1 MDENQKHSFV
11 LPTPTDL
18 INNNMASIFSP
29 FYSLLTPT
37 SESYHHDQETK
48 DNAPSQ
54 IAYGSIVLLKKLGL
68 CFLSAAY
75 VCMVLFL
82 VLILAFVVGV
92 GLVRFWVEEPLIVHE
107 SLHFD
112 YTETNPSAVFSF
124 SGEVSAAGGYIKT
137 KHIRVPVGHT
147 FSVSL
152 SLLMPE
158 SDFNREL
165 GVFQLTAELLSV
177 NGNVIAK
184 SSQPCMLRFRSSP
197 IRLARTVMMGLPLV
211 LGISAETQKINV
223 EILRHKELNQRTNAI
238 RLTLHPRAGT
248 SSLPQLYEAE
258 IVLNS
263 HLPWTKELIRN
274 WKWTFYVWVSLYVY
288 ILLLM
293 LLLCCFRPLIF
304 LVTPESF
311 SDQRVSDGV
320 TSEELKELQDGE
332 LLGDESDVSELLRK
346 LRVSR
351 NKRKT
356 ILTYGGVGVEEIVG
370 SSASS
375 ISMSATREDATST
388 AVEDETSVDV
398 EDDVEDSESV
408 CID

>member
-1 MDENQKHSFV
+1 MEIVDSCKNSAYPFLTPCGNFKAERKCQLSFYYLSCRLPRHHGPVLMQMTRLCSATACNNTCLTRLLSPSLSISMDENQKHSFV
-11 LPTPTDL
+11 LPTPVDL

-48 DNAPSQ
+48 DNVPSQ

-75 VCMVLFL
+75 VCMILFL

-124 SGEVSAAGGYIKT
+124 SGEVSAAGGYVKT

-165 GVFQLTAELLSV
+165 GVFQVCLFV
-177 NGNVIAK
+177 
-184 SSQPCMLRFRSSP
+184 SQ
-197 IRLARTVMMGLPLV
+197 I
-211 LGISAETQKINV
+211 
-223 EILRHKELNQRTNAI
+223 
-238 RLTLHPRAGT
+238 
-248 SSLPQLYEAE
+248 
-258 IVLNS
+258 
-263 HLPWTKELIRN
+263 
-274 WKWTFYVWVSLYVY
+274 SLYY
-288 ILLLM
+288 
-293 LLLCCFRPLIF
+293 
-304 LVTPESF
+304 
-311 SDQRVSDGV
+311 
-320 TSEELKELQDGE
+320 
-332 LLGDESDVSELLRK
+332 
-346 LRVSR
+346 
-351 NKRKT
+351 
-356 ILTYGGVGVEEIVG
+356 
-370 SSASS
+370 
-375 ISMSATREDATST
+375 TREL
-388 AVEDETSVDV
+388 
-398 EDDVEDSESV
+398 
-408 CID
+408 